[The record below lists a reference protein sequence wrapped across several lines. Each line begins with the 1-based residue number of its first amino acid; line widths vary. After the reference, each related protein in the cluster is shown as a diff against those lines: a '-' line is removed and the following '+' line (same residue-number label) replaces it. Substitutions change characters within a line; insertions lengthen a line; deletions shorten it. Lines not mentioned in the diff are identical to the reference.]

1 MRYVFKEAREFIENA
16 PAMKG
21 FILGR
26 YGDQIGVET
35 DDEID
40 ALVRQTVYVSLH
52 PPFNQEAYL
61 MACWHPN
68 AVQQPGTQPRRQ
80 PCPNSGQMTA

>member
-1 MRYVFKEAREFIENA
+1 MRYVFKKAREFIENA
-16 PAMKG
+16 PAMNG

-40 ALVRQTVYVSLH
+40 AFVRQTVYVSLH
-52 PPFNQEAYL
+52 PPFNQEADL
-61 MACWHPN
+61 VTWHSN
-68 AVQQPGTQPRRQ
+68 AVQQPGTQPRRR
-80 PCPNSGQMTA
+80 PCPNSGPMTA